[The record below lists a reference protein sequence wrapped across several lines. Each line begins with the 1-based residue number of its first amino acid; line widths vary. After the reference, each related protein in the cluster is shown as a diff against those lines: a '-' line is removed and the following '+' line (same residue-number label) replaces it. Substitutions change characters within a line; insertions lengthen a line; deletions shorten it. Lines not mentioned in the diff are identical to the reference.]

1 MTTMIGIIM
10 YLFEVKKELLI
21 GLSLS
26 VLYVTYYLVEVV
38 KVKIFF

>member
-1 MTTMIGIIM
+1 M

-38 KVKIFF
+38 KVKMFFL